1 MTEGSRSS
9 HSAACPNSSMPEIT
23 RNTLFQGK
31 VLCYQHKHGYR
42 FSVDAVLVA
51 HFCKPS
57 PAARVLDI
65 GCGCGVIGLILCSRY
80 ARLTVTGLELQSP
93 LARLTRKNIAANQ
106 LEERFTVC
114 EGDLCQ
120 VRTTDQLKPES
131 FDLVVTNP
139 PYHKTGTGRLNN
151 QDEQA
156 IARHE
161 LTADPD
167 SVMAAAAYCVKNRGS
182 VVCVYPATRLVTV
195 ITAME
200 QHRLTVKRV
209 QPVYSYPEDNR
220 ARLVLIEAVKNGGE
234 EITLLPPLY
243 IYQYPDG
250 SCSAD
255 VDAMYHL
262 EKLK

>member
-1 MTEGSRSS
+1 
-9 HSAACPNSSMPEIT
+9 MPAIT
-23 RNTLFQGK
+23 RDTLFQGK

-57 PAARVLDI
+57 TAARVLDI
-65 GCGCGVIGLILCSRY
+65 GCGCGVIGLILCTRY
-80 ARLTVTGLELQSP
+80 ARLTVTGLELQSL
-93 LARLTRKNIAANQ
+93 LARLTQKNSVTNR
-106 LEERFTVC
+106 LEKRFTVC

-120 VRTTDQLKPES
+120 IRDIDHLKPES
-131 FDLVVTNP
+131 FDLIVSNP
-139 PYHKTGTGRLNN
+139 PYHKTGTGRLNHE
-151 QDEQA
+151 DEQS

-182 VVCVYPATRLVTV
+182 VVCVYPAERLATVT
-195 ITAME
+195 TAME
-200 QHRLTVKRV
+200 RHRLTVKRV
-209 QPVYSYPEDNR
+209 QPVYSYPEGNR

-234 EITLLPPLY
+234 GITLLPPLY
-243 IYQYPDG
+243 IYQYSDG
-250 SCSAD
+250 PYSEE

-262 EKLK
+262 I